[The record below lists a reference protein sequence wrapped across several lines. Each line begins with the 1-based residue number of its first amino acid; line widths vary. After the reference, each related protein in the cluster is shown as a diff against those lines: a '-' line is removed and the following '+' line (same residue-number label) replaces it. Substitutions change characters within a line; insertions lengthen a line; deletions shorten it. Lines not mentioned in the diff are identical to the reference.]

1 MKNLFEIRGEMYET
15 SRFCQK
21 FKRSSG
27 TETGKIEEKHLQ
39 TDEFVEHLRNSRK
52 TGEKL
57 QFGDQKLKIK
67 DKTEKTEKIRGI
79 RI

>member
-1 MKNLFEIRGEMYET
+1 MKNLFEICSKMYEM
-15 SRFCQK
+15 SWFGQK

-39 TDEFVEHLRNSRK
+39 TDEFVEHSRNSRK

-67 DKTEKTEKIRGI
+67 DKTAKTEKIRGI
-79 RI
+79 RV